1 MSKTSVA
8 AATIRKARTIWWN
21 LMEIVHKNA
30 KNKTS
35 IHSKFSY
42 RPEIDGIR
50 ALAIVAVIINHF
62 NKDILPSGYL
72 GVDIFFVISG
82 FVITSSLAGR
92 PSKNFSDFIT
102 GFYTRRIKR
111 LIPALVLF
119 VVVTSLLICLFNT
132 SPGVFLRTGITSLFG
147 LSNLYL
153 LKQSTDYFATS
164 TELNTFTH
172 TWSLGVEEQFYFLF
186 PLLAWLTG
194 FSRQS
199 TQGSRNL
206 FWVTGTL
213 SVASLVG
220 FVFLYQTN
228 QSAAYFLMPTR
239 LWELGAGCLLF
250 LEQRHLNGF
259 LNGLE
264 SLPPL
269 VVIASIVG
277 VLFIPLQFAV
287 AATIAV
293 VVLTTVL
300 ISCLRPG
307 TTGYKFFT
315 HERIV
320 YIGLISYSLYLWHWG
335 VLSLSRW
342 TIGIHWWSAPIQVSI
357 MLLLAVSS
365 YRYVEKP
372 LRRSDWSVFRWKSIS
387 YGIGASASAAVFIM
401 SLDKL
406 PRLRD
411 FFYTGSV
418 PEMERKYI
426 MSQSPRHKTNS
437 CNIFKDKEESI
448 SLSDKCGFNARASQS
463 TIFLVGDSHIQQFN
477 KTIASHAKQNG
488 LGFRS
493 VWGNSC
499 IFPSAVI
506 RRDEIDCYKMQAKVE
521 NSLLATVRPGD
532 TIFIGN
538 ALYARFSGY
547 WEDGEIYKNM
557 KNEPVPIKDAARQ
570 YSVRLRDLAD
580 QIAKKGAKVVILLD
594 GAQFVN
600 LTGGGLCY
608 EQWFRLSLSKDCFIK
623 KTTYLQRRDGDFGWI
638 FKWENDVNKFAWDA
652 LDKTT
657 CNHDL
662 CRATHYRDN
671 NHFAEYYAD
680 YIFSRFLY
688 RHPNAI

>member
-1 MSKTSVA
+1 METV
-8 AATIRKARTIWWN
+8 KANDKHDT
-21 LMEIVHKNA
+21 A
-30 KNKTS
+30 K
-35 IHSKFSY
+35 HSKSSY

-92 PSKNFSDFIT
+92 PSKNFGDFIT

-111 LIPALVLF
+111 LIPALILF
-119 VVVTSLLICLFNT
+119 VIVTSFLICLFNT

-164 TELNTFTH
+164 TELNVFTH

-199 TQGSRNL
+199 AQGSRNL

-220 FVFLYQTN
+220 FVSLYQTN

-239 LWELGAGCLLF
+239 LWEMGTGCLIF
-250 LEQRHLNGF
+250 LSRGYLNGF
-259 LNGLE
+259 LIGLE
-264 SLPPL
+264 SFPPL
-269 VVIASIVG
+269 VVTTAIVG

-287 AATIAV
+287 MATIAV

-300 ISCLRPG
+300 ISCLRLG
-307 TTGYKFFT
+307 TAGYELFT

-342 TIGIHWWSAPIQVSI
+342 TIGIHWWSVPIQI
-357 MLLLAVSS
+357 ALMLLLAVSS

-387 YGIGASASAAVFIM
+387 YGIGASASAAIFIM
-401 SLDKL
+401 SIDKL
-406 PRLRD
+406 PRLRG
-411 FFYTGSV
+411 FLYTGSL
-418 PEMERKYI
+418 PEMERKY
-426 MSQSPRHKTNS
+426 MVSESFRHKANS
-437 CNIFKDKEESI
+437 CNLFKDEEEST
-448 SLSDKCGFNARASQS
+448 SLSDKCGFNGRAGYS

-477 KTIASHAKQNG
+477 KTIASYAKHNG

-499 IFPSAVI
+499 VFPSAVI

-521 NSLLATVRPGD
+521 NSLLATVRSGD

-547 WEDGEIYKNM
+547 WEDGETYKNI
-557 KNEPVPIKDAARQ
+557 KNEPLSIKDAARQ

-580 QIAKKGAKVVILLD
+580 QITKKGAKVVILLD
-594 GAQFVN
+594 GAQFVD

-608 EQWFRLSLSKDCFIK
+608 EQWFRPSLSKNCFIK
-623 KTTYLQRRDGDFGWI
+623 ETTYLQRRDGDFGWV
-638 FKWENDVNKFAWDA
+638 FEWRNDINKFAWDA
-652 LDKTT
+652 VDKTT
-657 CNHDL
+657 CNHGL

-671 NHFAEYYAD
+671 NHFMEYYAD

-688 RHPNAI
+688 QYPNAI

>member
-1 MSKTSVA
+1 VIIQKISTIWRNLMKTGKTS
-8 AATIRKARTIWWN
+8 
-21 LMEIVHKNA
+21 A
-30 KNKTS
+30 KDAIST
-35 IHSKFSY
+35 HSNFSY

-92 PSKNFSDFIT
+92 PSNNFGDFIT

-119 VVVTSLLICLFNT
+119 VIVTSLLICLFNT
-132 SPGVFLRTGITSLFG
+132 NPGVFLRTGITSLFG

-164 TELNTFTH
+164 TELNVFTH

-186 PLLAWLTG
+186 PLLAWFTG

-206 FWVTGTL
+206 FWVTATL
-213 SVASLVG
+213 SVVSFVG
-220 FVFLYQTN
+220 FVSLYQIN
-228 QSAAYFLMPTR
+228 QPAAYFLMPTR

-250 LEQRHLNGF
+250 LARRHLNSF
-259 LNGLE
+259 LSNLE
-264 SLPPL
+264 RFPPL
-269 VVIASIVG
+269 VVIAAIIG

-287 AATIAV
+287 VATITI

-300 ISCLRPG
+300 ISCLRSG
-307 TTGYKFFT
+307 TAGYEFFT
-315 HERIV
+315 HKKIV
-320 YIGLISYSLYLWHWG
+320 YIGLLSYSLYLWHWG

-342 TIGIHWWSAPIQVSI
+342 TIGIHWWSAPIQVAL

-387 YGIGASASAAVFIM
+387 YGIGASASAAIFIM

-411 FFYTGSV
+411 FLYTGSL
-418 PEMERKYI
+418 PEMERKY
-426 MSQSPRHKTNS
+426 MVSQSFGHKANS

-448 SLSDKCGFNARASQS
+448 SLSDKCGFNGKAGHS
-463 TIFLVGDSHIQQFN
+463 TIFLVGDSHMRQFN
-477 KTIASHAKQNG
+477 EAIASHAKQND

-506 RRDEIDCYKMQAKVE
+506 RRDGIDCYKMQTRVE
-521 NSLLATVRPGD
+521 KSLLATVRPDD

-547 WEDGEIYKNM
+547 WEDGEIYKNT

-570 YSVRLRDLAD
+570 YSVRLRNLAD

-623 KTTYLQRRDGDFGWI
+623 ETIYLQRRDADFGWVL
-638 FKWENDVNKFAWDA
+638 KWKNDINKFAWDA
-652 LDKTT
+652 MDKTT
-657 CNHDL
+657 CNNDL

-671 NHFAEYYAD
+671 NHFTGYYAD
-680 YIFSRFLY
+680 YIFSKFLY
-688 RHPNAI
+688 MHPNAVSLLDNF